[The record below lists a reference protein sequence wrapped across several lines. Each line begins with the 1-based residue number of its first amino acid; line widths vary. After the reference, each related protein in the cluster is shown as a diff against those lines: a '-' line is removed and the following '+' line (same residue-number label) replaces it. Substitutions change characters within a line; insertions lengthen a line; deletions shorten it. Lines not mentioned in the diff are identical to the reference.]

1 MANIS
6 SQIFIVVS
14 SFHTLIYVSGR
25 RELNFIIQFELSP
38 FSYIKEGV
46 ESTVTN
52 WPEVIVILHTLLYI
66 ARKRESSNKI
76 WMSLQGIVI
85 YNSLLN
91 WICPCWIFQC
101 KSKLPLVVNNS
112 LLYWIH
118 QTLLSKIYFELSH
131 SSIT

>member
-1 MANIS
+1 VCKLANIS

-76 WMSLQGIVI
+76 
-85 YNSLLN
+85 
-91 WICPCWIFQC
+91 
-101 KSKLPLVVNNS
+101 
-112 LLYWIH
+112 
-118 QTLLSKIYFELSH
+118 
-131 SSIT
+131 

>member
-1 MANIS
+1 
-6 SQIFIVVS
+6 
-14 SFHTLIYVSGR
+14 
-25 RELNFIIQFELSP
+25 
-38 FSYIKEGV
+38 
-46 ESTVTN
+46 
-52 WPEVIVILHTLLYI
+52 
-66 ARKRESSNKI
+66 
-76 WMSLQGIVI
+76 MSLQGIVI